1 MAEQIQGTR
10 EHGPGERQERK
21 PKTEQ
26 GDRQG
31 DEQANDA
38 KSEPEPLVPG
48 FGVESEMARVPA
60 FGERVDYASLA
71 PSSNRSSSGSS
82 GSSGDRG
89 REARVRGFAQYML
102 RRYDRNRSGSLEREE
117 WGEMRTDPS
126 PADRNNDGVITQE
139 ELTAQLAARSQGRA
153 EEPGGGG
160 QDSDGSGGSK
170 SNGRKSYRFLTAGE
184 RRLEGLPDWFASSD
198 ANGDGQRSA
207 GDITQLELCIIDPLT
222 YPPASYPGAAANEDS
237 AVNMIDVG
245 VVEYMILNAWPFD
258 HVYIEAADEVSAG
271 SNFSATLYIT
281 RVEHFDSA
289 GYNVTYDPDVL
300 QVTRVT
306 AGSIVPL
313 GSPNWTQ
320 IPVDSWGLSGGVQG
334 EVRVTNDVPGAPG
347 INGTGYLSRIH
358 FHVNGS
364 ACETSNISFSGGCV
378 LQDMWGSNI
387 SATWDGDSLHVSP

>member
-1 MAEQIQGTR
+1 MSKLLLVLGVIAVAIFALAVALPTAAEATPTPTPTSTPCATVWLDMPPEVDEGGSFTAWVNVTWMNIFALGQYDLSYDPSVVELTNVASGKIKNKTVAVDMWGLQP
-10 EHGPGERQERK
+10 PGE
-21 PKTEQ
+21 Q
-26 GDRQG
+26 G
-31 DEQANDA
+31 
-38 KSEPEPLVPG
+38 
-48 FGVESEMARVPA
+48 
-60 FGERVDYASLA
+60 
-71 PSSNRSSSGSS
+71 
-82 GSSGDRG
+82 
-89 REARVRGFAQYML
+89 RVRVLLNVEGTAGVTGAGYLSSLSFDVVGSPCDTSGMAFS
-102 RRYDRNRSGSLEREE
+102 NGSLIR
-117 WGEMRTDPS
+117 
-126 PADRNNDGVITQE
+126 ADLSDITAVWQ
-139 ELTAQLAARSQGRA
+139 
-153 EEPGGGG
+153 
-160 QDSDGSGGSK
+160 DGSMHIQVQPTPTPTQFPG
-170 SNGRKSYRFLTAGE
+170 
-184 RRLEGLPDWFASSD
+184 D

-207 GDITQLELCIIDPLT
+207 GDITQIELCIIDPLT
-222 YPPASYPGAAANEDS
+222 YPPASYPGADANEDS
-237 AVNMIDVG
+237 AMNMVDVG

-258 HVYIEAADEVSAG
+258 HVYIEAAGEVSAG